1 MFTNFDHQYQLDL
14 LRGNRVANEFKKLI
28 VTQMQGIRIREP
40 TEQEDVQDH
49 IDVFINDVGYEIK
62 AQKTNPDNPEFFVED
77 SFTIEFKNNA
87 GYNGWI
93 FGKAIYI
100 AQEFNSVFLCY
111 KREDLLNW
119 FLPLQSN
126 YKPYT
131 KPMNKSVVYYLP
143 IKDCIHRITH
153 FTIFKS
159 NFINSLKQ
167 NPNNLKPK
175 PMTTYKTPFVQKP
188 NSIIMHENK
197 KKTLDKHPD
206 FRGTIA
212 IEIDGITHHREFAV
226 WRKEAVSGGS
236 YYSGQ
241 VNLSTEKD
249 NAPETTKIVP
259 THIDNFKPTH
269 NVNATNGT
277 DATNGTEDDLPF

>member
-1 MFTNFDHQYQLDL
+1 MFTDFNHQYQLDL
-14 LRGNRVANEFKKLI
+14 LRGNRVANEFKQLI

-87 GYNGWI
+87 GYDGWI
-93 FGKAIYI
+93 FGKATYI

-153 FTIFKS
+153 FTIFKK
-159 NFINSLKQ
+159 NFINSINK
-167 NPNNLKPK
+167 NPNNLKTK
-175 PMTTYKTPFVQKP
+175 PMNNYNEPFVQKP
-188 NSIIMHENK
+188 NTIILHTNQ
-197 KKTLDKHPD
+197 KKTDKHPD

-212 IEIDGITHHREFAV
+212 VEIDGVTHHREVAL
-226 WRKEAVSGGS
+226 WSKIGGS
-236 YYSGQ
+236 GKTYFNG
-241 VNLSTEKD
+241 VITTPTEKN
-249 NAPETTKIVP
+249 NAPETAKIVP
-259 THIDNFKPTH
+259 TAIDNFKPTDD
-269 NVNATNGT
+269 VNATHGT
-277 DATNGTEDDLPF
+277 KGDLPF